1 MIEPT
6 NLQASGSVGPL
17 VPSIGNWIAQ
27 AVLGGT
33 VGVGV
38 IILLLAKWGEKFFG
52 IKKSEPGQTA
62 PCPYAMDHP
71 RFQEFMGESTQD
83 RKDMKGF
90 LEAING
96 KVEKVSIEQGQVV
109 GKLDLLLQGARVR
122 WNSGLIPEDPPK
134 RRKK

>member
-1 MIEPT
+1 MTQMPDPIT
-6 NLQASGSVGPL
+6 
-17 VPSIGNWIAQ
+17 PSIGNWIAQ

-38 IILLLAKWGEKFFG
+38 MILLLAKWGKKFFG
-52 IKKSEPGQTA
+52 GEAGPNS
-62 PCPYAMDHP
+62 PCPYASDHP
-71 RFQEFMGESTQD
+71 KFQEFMGESAQD

-96 KVEKVSIEQGQVV
+96 KVEKVSIRQGEVV

-122 WNSGLIPEDPPK
+122 WNQGLIPDD
-134 RRKK
+134 RK